1 MKIQYI
7 PIKDIFLDL
16 ENPRSKYS
24 DPNEEQSDI
33 FDEVRQQHTAALLRQ
48 QVGDGAKGYSVN
60 ALKQSIVQT
69 GAVVNPIWI
78 KSSGK
83 NFICIE
89 GNTRLCIYKDLN
101 KENPEDSKW
110 QTIPAIVYEDIS
122 KEEEN
127 KLKLTAHIVGTREWK
142 PYNKAKYVIDLLDNT
157 DFTFPEIS
165 EIVGG
170 QVGELSKQIAAC
182 RKFDEHFLPKAH
194 GDKSHSKFSHFIELE
209 KNPSCE
215 QALKDQ
221 GLDYET
227 FSEWVLDNKF
237 VRAINVRDLKAIL
250 ENDDARKAFEK
261 DGYASA
267 KSFLQTKPE
276 LDLGKANLIDLSDE
290 IQKKLKYEEL
300 SDLAEDKKLIL
311 SLLTLGADLNTM
323 WEKLEEMGID
333 SPENSEES

>member
-7 PIKDIFLDL
+7 PIKNIFLDL

-24 DPNEEQSDI
+24 DPNEDQSDI
-33 FDEVRQQHTAALLRQ
+33 FNEVRQQHTAALLRQ
-48 QVGDGAKGYSVN
+48 QSGDGAKGYSVN
-60 ALKQSIVQT
+60 ALKQSIIQT

-78 KSSGK
+78 KSSGG

-101 KENPEDSKW
+101 QENPEDTKW

-157 DFTFPEIS
+157 NFTFSEIS

-182 RKFDEHFLPKAH
+182 RKFDEYYLPKAH
-194 GDKSHSKFSHFIELE
+194 GDKSHSQFSHFIELE
-209 KNPSCE
+209 KNPSCD
-215 QALKDQ
+215 QALKDK
-221 GLDYET
+221 GLDYDT
-227 FSEWVLDNKF
+227 FSDWVLEEKF
-237 VRAINVRDLKAIL
+237 RMAINVRKLKDVL
-250 ENDDARKAFEK
+250 ENEDAFNAFQR
-261 DGYASA
+261 DGFESA
-267 KSFLQTKPE
+267 RSFLETKPE
-276 LDLGKANLIDLSDE
+276 VDLGNASLMALSNE

-300 SDLAEDKKLIL
+300 TDIAEDKKLIL
-311 SLLTLGADLNTM
+311 SLLTLGTDLNAI
-323 WEKLEEMGID
+323 WEQFEAMGID
-333 SPENSEES
+333 SPDNSQES